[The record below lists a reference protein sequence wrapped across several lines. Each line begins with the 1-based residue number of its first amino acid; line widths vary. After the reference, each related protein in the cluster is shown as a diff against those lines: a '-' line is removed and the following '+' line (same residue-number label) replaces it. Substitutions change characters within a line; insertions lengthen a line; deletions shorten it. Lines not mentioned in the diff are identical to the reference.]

1 VNSKTDEIR
10 GAAETPLLEVQKVKV
25 HLRAEDGIVPAVDGV
40 DLVVQAGE
48 CVGIVGESGSGKST
62 LGRAIAGL
70 LPNLEFARLS
80 GEINFAGESVTQMP
94 AEKLRAFRRHRSFS
108 MVFQDPL
115 TYLNPT
121 RVVAAQLAE
130 ALTHLPGRRAVRSR
144 SLELLSQVGLQPPE
158 HVLDLYPHELSG
170 GMRQRVLIAIALAL
184 EPRLL
189 VADEPTTALD
199 ATVQYQVVE
208 TLRRLN
214 SERNLSLL
222 IITHDFGL
230 VAEMCERVYVMR
242 AGKIVETGDVH
253 SIFSAPR
260 MPYTR
265 NLVEA
270 VRYLRKERRVA
281 SCNPSALEPANAA
294 AFEAT
299 SSVPPPII
307 ATKGVSKSFSGRAFG
322 LWSRKVNRAV
332 REVSLDIRAGETLA
346 IVGESGSGKSSLAR
360 MLLGLARPSAGE
372 ILYDGKSMRD
382 LSRSE
387 MRVFRKSV
395 QPVFQDPGSSL
406 NPRMRVA
413 TTLGKVLVR
422 HGMATRADLDLRI
435 AALLESVGLVPPARF
450 VDRYPHQLSGGQQQR
465 IAIARSMAAHPRL
478 IVADEPLSSLDVSV
492 QAQILDLLMKLK
504 REHQLALVL
513 ISHDLNLVQ
522 AVADRVIVMYLG
534 QVVERGNATD
544 VLTSPQHAYTRSLLA
559 AKLSIEPRVRRARDT
574 GTPGMAASSAPLSPT
589 NAP

>member
-1 VNSKTDEIR
+1 MRS
-10 GAAETPLLEVQKVKV
+10 GAAPPLLEVRQVKI
-25 HLRAEDGIVPAVDGV
+25 HLKADDGVVPAVDGV
-40 DLVVQAGE
+40 DLVVRPGE

-70 LPNLEFARLS
+70 LPNLEFAHLS
-80 GEINFAGESVTQMP
+80 GEIKFAGDSVTQMP
-94 AEKLRAFRRHRSFS
+94 AERLRAFRRHRSFS

-121 RVVAAQLAE
+121 RIVAAQLAE
-130 ALTHLPGRRAVRSR
+130 ALTHLPGRRAVRTR

-158 HVLDLYPHELSG
+158 RVLDLYPHELSG

-214 SERNLSLL
+214 TERNLSLL
-222 IITHDFGL
+222 VITHDLGL
-230 VAEMCERVYVMR
+230 VAELCERVYVMR
-242 AGKIVETGDVH
+242 AGKIVETGDAH
-253 SIFSAPR
+253 SIFNAPR

-265 NLVEA
+265 SLVEA
-270 VRYLRKERRVA
+270 VRHLRKERQIAATEAQPVPSKIVA
-281 SCNPSALEPANAA
+281 SEARPSA
-294 AFEAT
+294 
-299 SSVPPPII
+299 PPPII
-307 ATKGVSKSFSGRAFG
+307 ATQSVSKCFSGRAFG
-322 LWSRKVNRAV
+322 IWSRKVNRAV
-332 REVSLDIRAGETLA
+332 REVSLEICAGETLA

-387 MRVFRKSV
+387 MRAFRKSV

-413 TTLGKVLVR
+413 TTLGTVLVR
-422 HGMATRADLDLRI
+422 HGMAMRADVDLKI
-435 AALLESVGLVPPARF
+435 AALLESVGLVPPERF
-450 VDRYPHQLSGGQQQR
+450 ADRYPHQLSGGQQQR
-465 IAIARSMAAHPRL
+465 IAIARSMAPRPRL

-492 QAQILDLLMKLK
+492 QAQVLDLLMQLK

-534 QVVERGNATD
+534 EVVESGNARD

-559 AKLSIEPRVRRARDT
+559 AKLSIEPRAKRANVA
-574 GTPGMAASSAPLSPT
+574 GTPDVAASQVPLSPAG
-589 NAP
+589 AP